1 MKCVNLFFLLALTF
15 LVTLAGCAKVGGG
28 PPPQAMSDNPERY
41 TFKIHVDDASSMLSP
56 ESPDQRARK
65 QIEFY
70 RENHGYSSFEIVN
83 KRPMGSPLSY
93 YEYEVQFA
101 KRPEAYGQ

>member
-1 MKCVNLFFLLALTF
+1 MKCVKLFLLALT
-15 LVTLAGCAKVGGG
+15 LLGGCAKVGGG
-28 PPPQAMSDNPERY
+28 PPPQSMSDNPERY
-41 TFKIHVDDASSMLSP
+41 TFKIHVDDAASALSP

-65 QIEFY
+65 EIEFY
-70 RENHGYSSFEIVN
+70 REHRGYSSFEIVN